1 MGMVTKISETCEAS
15 PWVFDSFFFKTPPFS
30 DANSVSLFDSRRD
43 KAAAEREYKKAKN
56 LKKKQRMKELEEQRE
71 KEKSKW
77 QNFNTKVFFSSL
89 VFSYLV
95 ILLAFGT

>member
-1 MGMVTKISETCEAS
+1 M
-15 PWVFDSFFFKTPPFS
+15 PPFPDS
-30 DANSVSLFDSRRD
+30 SFASLYDLRRD

>member
-1 MGMVTKISETCEAS
+1 MVTKISESCEAGEFFI
-15 PWVFDSFFFKTPPFS
+15 VFLKTPPFP
-30 DANSVSLFDSRRD
+30 DANFVSLYDFRRD

-89 VFSYLV
+89 VFRV
-95 ILLAFGT
+95 I